1 MVALFLMP
9 FMAEA
14 RITRIVIDR
23 MEWPTYGGESF
34 GDVGQYEKLVGR
46 AFGEVDPRDPLNAII
61 QDIELAPKN
70 ARGMVEYMTD
80 IYIIKPMDMAKG
92 NGALSYNIVNR
103 GGKGYLNIGVTGG
116 DEPTG
121 AGDGFLEK
129 RGFTT
134 VWSGWE
140 STILRTDGRLSIDV
154 PVARNRDGSEITGR
168 VRTEYVRRTPIASQP
183 LSEAQYTSGTK
194 VYEAVSLDNT
204 TATLTKRVREKDP
217 REPVPHSDWAFAD
230 CSSVAFPGVPS
241 TEHICLKDGFDTNHI
256 YELIYTAKNPLVLG
270 LGWAA
275 MRDLTSFFKHEA
287 EDDFG
292 TPNPLYLKEKPHH
305 WKRHHCEG
313 RHGIHTALIWGTS
326 QSGNALR
333 NFLHLGFNEDEE
345 GRIVFEGAHPIVAA
359 GQQPLNVRFGQ
370 PGRAPFEHVDHLF
383 PRYEGP
389 LSWMPMRDP
398 FRKRTGWILER
409 CTKSNTCPKIVQTN
423 VSADYWNHR
432 TSAAT
437 TDALGRR
444 DLPMPGNVRMY
455 LASSAPH
462 SAGSGMAYWVK
473 YPRNPN
479 NRIYVLRAN
488 FIALYEWVA
497 KGKKPPKSEIPLLRD
512 GTLVP
517 PEELNW
523 PAVPG
528 VTYTG
533 LVNTFPLLDFGPEFR
548 HDDVSGIISEH
559 PPILVGPE
567 YPIFVPQ
574 VDEDGN
580 DIAGIRSN
588 KMLAPIGTY
597 TGFNYRAAGYSE
609 WAQADNLG
617 IFIPFAKTLAERL
630 ATGDP
635 RLSLEE
641 RYGTH
646 EGYVATV
653 RAAAEDLVKKRNLL
667 PEDAAT
673 LIAEAEAS
681 DVLR

>member
-1 MVALFLMP
+1 
-9 FMAEA
+9 
-14 RITRIVIDR
+14 
-23 MEWPTYGGESF
+23 
-34 GDVGQYEKLVGR
+34 VGR

-80 IYIIKPMDMAKG
+80 IYIIKPIDMTKG
-92 NGALSYNIVNR
+92 NGTLVYNIINR
-103 GGKGYLNIGVTGG
+103 GGKGRFNIGVVGG
-116 DEPTG
+116 NEPTS
-121 AGDGFLEK
+121 AGDGFQEK
-129 RGFTT
+129 RGFTS

-140 STILRTDGRLSIDV
+140 STILRTGGRMSIDV
-154 PVARNRDGSEITGR
+154 PVATNPDGSEITGR
-168 VRTEYVRRTPIASQP
+168 VRTEYTRTTPAISLP
-183 LSEAQYTSGTK
+183 LSESTWTSGTK
-194 VYEAVSLDNT
+194 VYEAVSADNT
-204 TATLTKRVREKDP
+204 TATLTKRMYEKDP
-217 REPVPHSDWAFAD
+217 RELVPYSDWAFAD
-230 CSSVAFPGVPS
+230 CSVVPFPGVPS

-275 MRDLTSFFKHEA
+275 MRDLISFLKYEA
-287 EDDFG
+287 EEDVG
-292 TPNPLYLKEKPHH
+292 TPNPLYLKGKPHHCKGHH
-305 WKRHHCEG
+305 WKRHHCKG
-313 RHGIHTALIWGTS
+313 TPGIHTALIWGSS

-333 NFLHLGFNEDEE
+333 NFLHLGFNEDEM
-345 GRIVFEGAHPIVAA
+345 GRIVCEGAQPVVAA

-370 PGRAPFEHVDHLF
+370 PGRAPFEHIDHLF

-409 CTKSNTCPKIVQTN
+409 CTKSNTCPKIVHTN
-423 VSADYWNHR
+423 TTADYWNHR
-432 TSAAT
+432 TSAST
-437 TDALGRR
+437 TDAVGRR
-444 DLPMPGNVRMY
+444 DLPLPGNVRMY
-455 LASSAPH
+455 ISASSPH
-462 SAGSGMAYWVK
+462 STASASWCK
-473 YPRNPN
+473 YPVNPN
-479 NRIYVLRAN
+479 SNTYVNRAM
-488 FIALYEWVA
+488 FIALYEWVV
-497 KGKKPPKSEIPLLRD
+497 KNIQPPKSQFSTLRD

-523 PAVPG
+523 PNVPG

-567 YPIFVPQ
+567 YAILVPQ

-580 DIAGIRSN
+580 DIAGIHSN
-588 KMLAPIGTY
+588 YMLAPLGTY
-597 TGFNYRAAGYSE
+597 TGFNYRAAGFSE
-609 WAQADNLG
+609 WAQCDNRG

-646 EGYVATV
+646 EGYVAAV
-653 RAAAEDLVKKRNLL
+653 KAAAEGLVKKRYLL

-673 LIAEAEAS
+673 LIARAEAS
-681 DVLR
+681 DVLK